1 MSETPTRDLLAKAIR
16 EAWRKDCPFCG
27 NEGAEKLTC
36 AVHAAEAVCE
46 AVRQERLFIMPQQ
59 DADGLLAD
67 VQQRATEV
75 GRLEIRQMVGAEV
88 ERLDAAPGMVSA
100 VWVGQRFRHIAD
112 HGCPGPHVT
121 GRTCVH
127 EVAG

>member
-1 MSETPTRDLLAKAIR
+1 MSGTPTRDWLAGAIR
-16 EAWRKDCPFCG
+16 AAWREDCGDCLVGRWACP
-27 NEGAEKLTC
+27 A
-36 AVHAAEAVCE
+36 HAAEAVCE
-46 AVRQERLFIMPQQ
+46 AVRQERLFIMPQA

-75 GRLEIRQMVGAEV
+75 GRLEIRQMVGAEAH
-88 ERLDAAPGMVSA
+88 RLDRRGGMVSGQ
-100 VWVGQRFRHIAD
+100 WVADRLRHIAD

-127 EVAG
+127 QVAG